1 MHPLVDKGDEKNAF
15 WCSYQLSHNSFDLF
29 LLKKR
34 TKSFRMPELSIDI
47 LFQHFEFERQQ
58 FSIER
63 YLVYPLIPHGFT
75 LIDHFFLSLFYSSP
89 PHSQTS
95 THTKTEMILI
105 IVFFPF
111 KSLMRL
117 TRREDVLLN
126 QFPLFQSFCNWPEIF
141 SFEERKSVSFN
152 RKKIFVTLFWEG
164 PFN

>member
-1 MHPLVDKGDEKNAF
+1 MKKMP
-15 WCSYQLSHNSFDLF
+15 FDVHINYRIIVLTYF
-29 LLKKR
+29 YCKKR

-89 PHSQTS
+89 PHSQSS

-105 IVFFPF
+105 IVFF
-111 KSLMRL
+111 SLSNRWCDWLVERMFFSTNFHYFNHFAIDRKYF
-117 TRREDVLLN
+117 RSKREN
-126 QFPLFQSFCNWPEIF
+126 PFPLS
-141 SFEERKSVSFN
+141 ERRYLSRSSEKAHSTN
-152 RKKIFVTLFWEG
+152 
-164 PFN
+164 PF